1 MPSIRLDKQIFPFFN
16 SVKKGEIESAESSV
30 FNNNGFNI
38 MKLEV
43 NTKSNGSIMIGV
55 LGCVNILNEDG
66 TEKTDD
72 ECSWVP
78 LSGIDNN
85 FNIVSLIGR
94 NGLFSFSIDGLARV
108 KITNLGSSLSGTIVG
123 VAEV

>member
-16 SVKKGEIESAESSV
+16 SVKTGEVKAGESST

-38 MKLEV
+38 MKLEIG
-43 NTKSNGSIMIGV
+43 TSSNFPTIGV
-55 LGCVNILNEDG
+55 FGCVNILNEDG

-72 ECSWVP
+72 ECSWFA
-78 LSGIDNN
+78 LSGIDRN
-85 FNIVSLIGR
+85 FNIVSLINT

-108 KITNLGSSLSGTIVG
+108 KITNIGSDLDGTIVG